1 MSLLGVARRQVI
13 HHRELV
19 VASAFGAQ
27 SDLVAVVLNLRLV
40 AQSRLDLS
48 AGGGQQEQS
57 FRVLAQVQ
65 GHFFQRMGTAH
76 TKWLKAR
83 HSLTIASLG
92 EANHLQTNPSV
103 HKPGWLRQ
111 RARLFQRAFSGLF

>member
-13 HHRELV
+13 HHGELV

-40 AQSRLDLS
+40 AQSGLDLR

-57 FRVLAQVQ
+57 FRVLAQVR
-65 GHFFQRMGTAH
+65 GDTSSR
-76 TKWLKAR
+76 
-83 HSLTIASLG
+83 
-92 EANHLQTNPSV
+92 E
-103 HKPGWLRQ
+103 
-111 RARLFQRAFSGLF
+111 RALPTPVGREPATH